1 LRFNQKWK
9 EMKKL
14 LFVAFSIACISC
26 SAQNLSF
33 NVRGGINL
41 SDMTKVNDSDMKVG
55 FQAGAGLD
63 YAFTNNLSLQP
74 ALMII
79 QRGVKESDI
88 TVKPLYLEL
97 PIDLAYKFD
106 LQNNMKFFV
115 NAGPYFAYGLSGTAK
130 EGGLSVDLFGDKTGA
145 LDWNRF
151 DAGVGIGCGLEF
163 TKFIISLKQ
172 EFGLTKVV
180 DGGGKNETTALS
192 VAYKF

>member
-1 LRFNQKWK
+1 
-9 EMKKL
+9 MKKL

-41 SDMTKVNDSDMKVG
+41 SDMTKVDDSDMKVG
-55 FQAGAGLD
+55 FQAGVGLD
-63 YAFTNNLSLQP
+63 YAFTNSLSLQP

-79 QRGVKESDI
+79 QRGVKENDV

-130 EGGLSVDLFGDKTGA
+130 EGGFSVDLFGDKTGA